1 MFPLFRN
8 NLHLDEHFVGG
19 GSFRQGKPRNE
30 ESSVFGNG
38 FDDHGWL
45 RLGDEKGN
53 RHHTHIRRMR
63 QPLFHGE
70 RRDGL

>member
-38 FDDHGWL
+38 FDGHGRSFWEVSETITNSL
-45 RLGDEKGN
+45 A
-53 RHHTHIRRMR
+53 MW
-63 QPLFHGE
+63 
-70 RRDGL
+70 